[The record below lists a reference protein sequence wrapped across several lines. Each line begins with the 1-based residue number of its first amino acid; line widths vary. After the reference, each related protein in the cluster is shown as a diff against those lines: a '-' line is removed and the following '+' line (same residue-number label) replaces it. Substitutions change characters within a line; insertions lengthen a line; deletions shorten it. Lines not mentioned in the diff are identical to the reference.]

1 MRKLAFLF
9 ACLLVFSSCAKP
21 DSGQGSASAKVVT
34 GASADSVSEEASSS
48 SETSSEEAVQA
59 AAQAASEAVA
69 SEEAAKAA
77 SEAAASEEAARA
89 VSQAAASEEAARA
102 ASQAA
107 ASEEAARAASQAAAS
122 EEAARAASE
131 AAASEE
137 AARAAS
143 EAAASEEAARA
154 ASEAAA
160 SEAAA
165 QAASEAAAEKAAAKK
180 STAKKVNVS
189 GANFLSDVES
199 EVLQLQN
206 EERARLGLQPLQYD
220 ADLQAAA
227 RIRSRELCKA
237 GMFAHTRTDGREWY
251 TVLKEDVPYAYK
263 SAGENLGTAEYN
275 DPSVHLATDPDFW
288 VDSWIDSPPHYKNMI
303 RSEYNRAGVGIYSV
317 VRDGMT
323 YAYATTIFAYVED

>member
-1 MRKLAFLF
+1 MMRKTALLL

-21 DSGQGSASAKVVT
+21 GLDKASPSTKVVT
-34 GASADSVSEEASSS
+34 GTSAESVSREASSS
-48 SETSSEEAVQA
+48 SDTSSEEAAEEA
-59 AAQAASEAVA
+59 AKAASESAASEA
-69 SEEAAKAA
+69 AAKAA
-77 SEAAASEEAARA
+77 SEAAASEA
-89 VSQAAASEEAARA
+89 
-102 ASQAA
+102 
-107 ASEEAARAASQAAAS
+107 
-122 EEAARAASE
+122 
-131 AAASEE
+131 
-137 AARAAS
+137 
-143 EAAASEEAARA
+143 AARA

-165 QAASEAAAEKAAAKK
+165 RAASETAASEAAAKK
-180 STAKKVNVS
+180 SSAKKVNVS

-199 EVLQLQN
+199 QVLQLQN

-227 RIRSRELCKA
+227 RIRSRELCRA
-237 GMFAHTRTDGREWY
+237 GMFAHTRTDGRDWY

-275 DPSVHLATDPDFW
+275 DPTVHLATDPDFW

-317 VRDGMT
+317 VRDEMT
-323 YAYATTIFAYVED
+323 YAYATTIFAYVEE